1 MVPILRRSEG
11 FSGHLSEGQEEE
23 TLLQVNLPI
32 RDLERRRAGYPR
44 CPSTRD
50 RRVRRHKDGYHPCRC
65 TQDLSTLVSIPDIPR
80 HPIRDHQDGY
90 PPCHLIQDR
99 LTTDLQVDQADQVDQ
114 VDQADQADQ
123 EDHHRTMATDI
134 KFQPSNH

>member
-1 MVPILRRSEG
+1 MPILRRREG
-11 FSGHLSEGQEEE
+11 SSDHHSEGQEEE
-23 TLLQVNLPI
+23 TLPQVNLPV

-50 RRVRRHKDGYHPCRC
+50 RRVRRHKGGYHLCHY
-65 TQDLSTLVSIPDIPR
+65 TQDLNTLVSIPDILR

-90 PPCHLIQDR
+90 PPCHHTQDHP
-99 LTTDLQVDQADQVDQ
+99 TTTDQ

-123 EDHHRTMATDI
+123 VDQEDHHRIMATDI
-134 KFQPSNH
+134 KPRPSNP